1 MATQYAI
8 YAAPVTTNWSA
19 GTARTVIE
27 GVTGSSV
34 PNEWIEY
41 VVYNMAATG
50 YTIVDF
56 CTYSA
61 TGTGSAYTAKRAGTG
76 VGTAISTWKVNMTV
90 EGTGGAIVWSEVYAN
105 PFTLRMQ
112 YPLGREFFHSTS
124 TVQGIRLTTSVV
136 PDSTHPAGAT
146 LLIEE

>member
-1 MATQYAI
+1 MAVQYAI
-8 YAAPVTTNWSA
+8 YAAPVTTGWVA

-34 PNEWIEY
+34 PNEWVDY
-41 VVYNMAATG
+41 AVYNMAATG

-56 CTYSA
+56 CTYAA
-61 TGTGSAYTAKRAGTG
+61 TGTGTAYTAKRTGTG
-76 VGTAISTWKVNMTV
+76 VGSVVSTWKTNMTV
-90 EGTGGAIVWSEVYAN
+90 EGTTGTIFWSEVYAN

-112 YPLGREFFHSTS
+112 LPLGRETFHNVS
-124 TVQGIRLTTSVV
+124 TVQGIRLTPSVI